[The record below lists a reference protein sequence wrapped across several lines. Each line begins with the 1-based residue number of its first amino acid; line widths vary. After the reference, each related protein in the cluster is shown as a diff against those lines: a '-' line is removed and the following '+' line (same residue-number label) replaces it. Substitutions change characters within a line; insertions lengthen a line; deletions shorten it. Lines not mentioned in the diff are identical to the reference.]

1 MKNEQKTQNYFVM
14 KGETV
19 KNLILQKGYNV
30 AQVAEMI
37 GTSQQNLAS
46 NLKHGDI
53 RTGLLEQISGAL
65 NIPLAAFYG
74 EAFGMAQQIT
84 GNNNT
89 QVSGNSNMVGA
100 GADWLT
106 VLLRKDEQ
114 LELAMRQTSRA
125 QEQTSKAQ
133 EQMDRVLDKL
143 MRM

>member
-1 MKNEQKTQNYFVM
+1 M

-53 RTGLLEQISGAL
+53 RTGLLEQISAAL
-65 NIPLAAFYG
+65 NVPLAVFYG
-74 EAFGMAQQIT
+74 EEFGVAQQIT
-84 GNNNT
+84 GNYNT
-89 QVSGNSNMVGA
+89 QVSGNSNNVGA

-125 QEQTSKAQ
+125 MEQTSKVQ

-143 MRM
+143 IER

>member
-1 MKNEQKTQNYFVM
+1 M

-100 GADWLT
+100 GTDWLT

-143 MRM
+143 MGM

>member
-1 MKNEQKTQNYFVM
+1 M

-30 AQVAEMI
+30 AQIAEMI

-53 RTGLLEQISGAL
+53 RTGLLEQIAAAM
-65 NIPLAAFYG
+65 NVPLAAFYG

-89 QVSGNSNMVGA
+89 QVA
-100 GADWLT
+100 GASNSVGGGTDWLT
-106 VLLRKDEQ
+106 ILLRKDEQ
-114 LELAMRQTSRA
+114 LELAMRQT
-125 QEQTSKAQ
+125 TKAQ

-143 MRM
+143 VGK

>member
-1 MKNEQKTQNYFVM
+1 M

-19 KNLILQKGYNV
+19 KNLILQRGYNV

-65 NIPLAAFYG
+65 NIPLSVFYG

-89 QVSGNSNMVGA
+89 QVSGTSNMVGS
-100 GADWLT
+100 GTDWLT

-114 LELAMRQTSRA
+114 LELAMRQTSKA

-133 EQMDRVLDKL
+133 EQMDRVLDRL
-143 MRM
+143 MNM

>member
-1 MKNEQKTQNYFVM
+1 M

-53 RTGLLEQISGAL
+53 RTGLLEQISAAL
-65 NIPLAAFYG
+65 NVPLAAFYG
-74 EAFGMAQQIT
+74 EEFGVTQQIT
-84 GNNNT
+84 GNYNT
-89 QVSGNSNMVGA
+89 QVSGSSNNAGT

-133 EQMDRVLDKL
+133 DQLDRVLDKL
-143 MRM
+143 MGK